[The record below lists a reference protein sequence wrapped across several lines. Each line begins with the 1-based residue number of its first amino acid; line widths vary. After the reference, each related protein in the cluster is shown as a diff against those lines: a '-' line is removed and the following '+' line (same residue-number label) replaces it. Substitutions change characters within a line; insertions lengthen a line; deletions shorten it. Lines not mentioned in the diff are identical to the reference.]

1 LSSDGSLYDEYT
13 FEGKQGQSILIRSE
27 SQDFDSYLALF
38 DPKGKLIAEND
49 DASQSDKNAEI
60 RVTLPVTG
68 QYRVVVNAYDK
79 TGRGQYLLTVR

>member
-1 LSSDGSLYDEYT
+1 
-13 FEGKQGQSILIRSE
+13 
-27 SQDFDSYLALF
+27 LALF

-68 QYRVVVNAYDK
+68 RYRVVVNAYDK